1 MLWFLS
7 PVWTHIETV
16 EKQKFEH
23 AVEDSSI
30 TFFGERVD
38 LNNHF

>member
-7 PVWTHIETV
+7 PVCSQIETDK
-16 EKQKFEH
+16 KQKFEY

-38 LNNHF
+38 LNSHF